1 MKYLLDASVIIALLN
16 NEPTNLPLTT
26 IINNDSQ
33 FISAVNWAEVVSKL
47 CENGADGKLLQ
58 QLAQQLN
65 LTILPYTENIAH
77 TAGVLRYTTRQYGLS
92 LGDRSCL
99 ATAIHHQLQILTAD
113 KAWLALSTP
122 TLTIHAIR
130 S

>member
-1 MKYLLDASVIIALLN
+1 MRYLLDASVIIALIN
-16 NEPTNLPLTT
+16 NEPTNLPLTN

-33 FISAVNWAEVVSKL
+33 CISAVNWAEVVSKL
-47 CENGADGKLLQ
+47 CENGADSKQLQ

-99 ATAIHHQLQILTAD
+99 ATAMHHQLEILTAD

>member
-47 CENGADGKLLQ
+47 CENGADGKLLE

-99 ATAIHHQLQILTAD
+99 ATAIHHQLEILTAD
-113 KAWLALSTP
+113 KAWFALSTP
-122 TLTIHAIR
+122 TLTIHVIR